1 MLCVAY
7 RHEYSTYTY
16 YRHHNILLMSIHGSN
31 TDVRKM
37 ITVTMLAHKLYQVR
51 LCWLIRLRKRLL
63 FIAVQTCLQPS
74 LL

>member
-1 MLCVAY
+1 
-7 RHEYSTYTY
+7 
-16 YRHHNILLMSIHGSN
+16 MSIHGSN

>member
-1 MLCVAY
+1 MAEIILCVAY

-37 ITVTMLAHKLYQVR
+37 ITVTMLGHKLYQVR
-51 LCWLIRLRKRLL
+51 LCWLISPQTPTVHCSTDL
-63 FIAVQTCLQPS
+63 FTA
-74 LL
+74 